1 MVEKHKLEGV
11 VRKKREAPYRSG
23 PCRDWVK
30 VKTAEWKAA
39 NQDRGSLFGEKP

>member
-1 MVEKHKLEGV
+1 VVEKHKLEGV

-30 VKTAEWKAA
+30 VKTAAWREAKKK
-39 NQDRGSLFGEKP
+39 RGKLFGEL